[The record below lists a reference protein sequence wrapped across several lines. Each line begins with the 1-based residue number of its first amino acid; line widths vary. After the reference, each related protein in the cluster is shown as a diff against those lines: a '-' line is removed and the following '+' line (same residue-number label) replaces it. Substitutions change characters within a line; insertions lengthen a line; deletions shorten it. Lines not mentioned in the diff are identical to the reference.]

1 MASLNDTERLQIVQR
16 LARYESPSEV
26 AEWASEAFE
35 KDIGRQ
41 QVRHYDPTRC
51 DRTGERWV
59 KEFEKTR
66 DEYLENERRVAI
78 AQKMWRL
85 RQYQQIAE
93 DDDVDPETRMK
104 ALKQAAE
111 DAGGEYS
118 NVEKVQQ
125 DGTTRIEVVYT
136 DE

>member
-1 MASLNDTERLQIVQR
+1 MAALSDTERLQIVQR
-16 LARYESPSEV
+16 LARYESPTEV

-51 DRTGERWV
+51 DQTGERWA
-59 KEFEKTR
+59 KEFEETR
-66 DEYLENERRVAI
+66 DQYLQNERRVAI

-85 RQYQQIAE
+85 RQYQEIAE
-93 DDDVDPETRMK
+93 DEDVEPETRMK